1 MFLDKI
7 RLAPE
12 QMELKTAM
20 DRFDLGPV
28 ISNFEQ
34 TGGLRLVRDAVFATD
49 LQISE
54 VMSPRLFSLLNGVRS
69 RLKFEEP
76 VDLFVHADASINA
89 SAIYSRDELPHMVGV
104 SSPPATKWPDTSFAD
119 GVFRAERLTRFD
131 LLVSL
136 VSCSQSDFQ
145 RSHPKDRAAS
155 SGNWMRQS
163 LAVNC
168 YRGGADHETTD
179 NETTDNK
186 TKGAELRSQ
195 RSKNSKPRNQ
205 RTEVS
210 DQRADKRRG
219 DKWDG
224 LSSFPSRN

>member
-1 MFLDKI
+1 
-7 RLAPE
+7 
-12 QMELKTAM
+12 
-20 DRFDLGPV
+20 
-28 ISNFEQ
+28 
-34 TGGLRLVRDAVFATD
+34 
-49 LQISE
+49 
-54 VMSPRLFSLLNGVRS
+54 
-69 RLKFEEP
+69 
-76 VDLFVHADASINA
+76 
-89 SAIYSRDELPHMVGV
+89 MVGV
-104 SSPPATKWPDTSFAD
+104 SSPPATKWSDTSFAD

-179 NETTDNK
+179 DK
-186 TKGAELRSQ
+186 TKGLELRSQ

-205 RTEVS
+205 RTES
-210 DQRADKRRG
+210 AIRSDKRRG